1 MARTA
6 VARKA
11 PAPPARR
18 PPPRPAPAPA
28 KLPAPAPTLGA
39 PAGGAP
45 LAPQVAAPIA
55 ESLGVDVSPVRV
67 HTGPTAA
74 SAAAA
79 LNARAFALGSHVVLG
94 AGERPTDLGLM
105 GHEVAHA
112 VQQQAAPRVQLWT
125 ATGGDVHEREAQRA
139 AEAVTAGRR
148 FSVQGRTRPRV
159 QRLGIGDVL
168 DWFADKANLIPG
180 YRLFTVII
188 GVNPINM
195 SRVERSGANILR
207 ALVELVPGGNLITR
221 ALDTYGVFERAG
233 AFVEQQFRTLGLTG
247 QMFRDALMRFLD
259 SLGWRDLF
267 RPGSVW
273 ERAKRIFTEPIGRL
287 IEFGRN
293 LVAGIVRLIKDA
305 ILRPLAALASRTPAW
320 DLLCAV
326 LGRNPI
332 TGDPV
337 PRTAETLIG
346 GFMKLI
352 GQEEVWRNIQRARAI
367 PRAFAWFQGVLG
379 GLLGFVSQ
387 IPRMFLDALRSL
399 ELADIVLLPSAFAK
413 VGRAFAGFIG
423 RFIAWAGQQVLGLL
437 QIIFEVVAPGAVPYL
452 RKAAGAFRQIISNP
466 VGFIRNLVRAG
477 IQGFRQFGS
486 NFLNH
491 LRRSLIEWLT
501 GTLAGSGVYIPQAFE
516 LREIVKF
523 VLSVLG
529 LTWQNLRAKLVRL
542 VPDPV
547 VRALETGFDLVVTL
561 VREGP
566 AAAWDKIRESLSNLR
581 EMVMEQIMTFVRDN
595 VVTAAVTR
603 LVSSLNP
610 AGAFIQA
617 IIAIYNTVMF
627 FVERLRQIA
636 QVAMS
641 FIDSISAIAAGGI
654 GTAANRVEQTM
665 AGLLTLVISF
675 LARLVGLGNVADAV
689 KRIVDRIRAP
699 IDRALDRVVG
709 WIVGQARRLGRL
721 VVRGTRAAVAIVLRF
736 TRRRSFSAGGQTHQ
750 TWISEDGEP
759 QTASTAMALG
769 VRLAGWRRR
778 LPSLPEPPQSS
789 ARGDLGTAAQLM
801 AELRTA
807 ARDALRARN
816 AGNVA
821 AVDTAQTAIDAK
833 QTSLQPTLA
842 RLFIVFSDTATA
854 AGAQEEARLFA
865 LMEAYDRVVVP
876 LKPRFVSGSPGSVS
890 RTFRT
895 QWNRG
900 GSGFAIARGFATHM
914 ERVLEAARNVGRNRF
929 PYLTGVEIRLPGARV
944 DYTTRDRDA
953 SSAVPFDVATE
964 VKHWGALRERTA
976 RSGRTIT
983 IAEQVQRRMV
993 TLRNQIQTSLRGPY
1007 TMVVLEVRGRAN
1019 MPPELTTALDAEI
1032 AAFHALAQAIG
1043 KRFVA
1048 RSI

>member
-1 MARTA
+1 MPRTA

-11 PAPPARR
+11 PAPPVRR
-18 PPPRPAPAPA
+18 QPPRPAPVKLATPAAP
-28 KLPAPAPTLGA
+28 P
-39 PAGGAP
+39 GGAP

-74 SAAAA
+74 TAAAA
-79 LNARAFALGSHVVLG
+79 LNARAFALGSSVVLG

-105 GHEVAHA
+105 AHEVAHA
-112 VQQQAAPRVQLWT
+112 VQQQGAPRVQLWT
-125 ATGGDVHEREAQRA
+125 AGGTDSHEREAQRA
-139 AEAVTAGRR
+139 AEAVTARRR
-148 FSVQGRTRPRV
+148 FSVLGRTRPRV

-168 DWFADKANLIPG
+168 DWFADKAYLIPG

-188 GVNPINM
+188 GVNPINL

-221 ALDTYGVFERAG
+221 ALDNYGVFERAG
-233 AFVEQQFRTLGLTG
+233 AFVEQQFRTLGMTG

-287 IEFGRN
+287 IDFGRN

-305 ILRPLAALASRTPAW
+305 ILRPLAALASRTRAW

-337 PRTAETLIG
+337 PRTPETLIG

-367 PRAFAWFQGVLG
+367 PRAFAWFQGVLS
-379 GLLGFVSQ
+379 GLLGFVAQ

-399 ELADIVLLPSAFAK
+399 TIEDIVLLPSAFAK
-413 VGRAFAGFIG
+413 VGRAFAGFVG
-423 RFIAWAGQQVLGLL
+423 RFIGWAFQQVLGLL
-437 QIIFEVVAPGAVPYL
+437 QIIFEVVAPGAVPYI
-452 RKAAGAFRQIISNP
+452 RKAAGAFQQIIRNP

-477 IQGFRQFGS
+477 IQGFRQFGA
-486 NFLNH
+486 NFLSH
-491 LRRSLIEWLT
+491 LRRSLIQWLT
-501 GTLAGSGVYIPQAFE
+501 GTLAGSGIYIPQAFE

-529 LTWQNLRAKLVRL
+529 LTWDNLRGKLVRL
-542 VPDPV
+542 IPDPV
-547 VRALETGFDLVVTL
+547 VRALETGFDIVVTL

-581 EMVMEQIMTFVRDN
+581 EMVMEQIMTFVRDS
-595 VVTAAVTR
+595 VVTAAITR

-627 FVERLRQIA
+627 FIERLRQIA

-675 LARLVGLGNVADAV
+675 LARLVGLGRVSDEVA
-689 KRIVDRIRAP
+689 KIVNRIRAP
-699 IDRALDRVVG
+699 IDRALDRVVA

-721 VVRGTRAAVAIVLRF
+721 VAQAGVPQDPAARLRLASRAAVTAARRLRGRVTGAILQPILGAIRVRYGLRELVPYERGG
-736 TRRRSFSAGGQTHQ
+736 TWWVRATVNPTDDTDLAVPSSAPAAAPAPSAGATTPAAAWPVEPGNHIRIVETGRIETVLAINATANTITH
-750 TWISEDGEP
+750 TVSRKGRVTGNP
-759 QTASTAMALG
+759 PSPATRPYASFM
-769 VRLAGWRRR
+769 REWNAGRITR
-778 LPSLPEPPQSS
+778 
-789 ARGDLGTAAQLM
+789 AGDLPAAQLR
-801 AELRTA
+801 AELVRIHGAAVADAIMRRGELAERVRGATA
-807 ARDALRARN
+807 EQAHHIIPIEALTLDTTIQALVN
-816 AGNVA
+816 AGWNFNA
-821 AVDTAQTAIDAK
+821 AINGVPLAEGFHGNHPQYTRYVRESADKWRKTHGPNYTPAFKTFIEQTLIPELLTLIAAAK
-833 QTSLQPTLA
+833 
-842 RLFIVFSDTATA
+842 A
-854 AGAQEEARLFA
+854 AGKTLNQFFA
-865 LMEAYDRVVVP
+865 GRS
-876 LKPRFVSGSPGSVS
+876 PR
-890 RTFRT
+890 
-895 QWNRG
+895 
-900 GSGFAIARGFATHM
+900 
-914 ERVLEAARNVGRNRF
+914 
-929 PYLTGVEIRLPGARV
+929 
-944 DYTTRDRDA
+944 
-953 SSAVPFDVATE
+953 
-964 VKHWGALRERTA
+964 
-976 RSGRTIT
+976 
-983 IAEQVQRRMV
+983 
-993 TLRNQIQTSLRGPY
+993 
-1007 TMVVLEVRGRAN
+1007 
-1019 MPPELTTALDAEI
+1019 
-1032 AAFHALAQAIG
+1032 
-1043 KRFVA
+1043 
-1048 RSI
+1048 